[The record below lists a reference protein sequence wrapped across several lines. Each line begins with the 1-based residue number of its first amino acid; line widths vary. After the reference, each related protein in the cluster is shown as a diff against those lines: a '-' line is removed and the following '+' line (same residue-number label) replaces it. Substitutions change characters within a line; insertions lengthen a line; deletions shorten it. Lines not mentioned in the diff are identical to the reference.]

1 MAFEKTPLPEFYTQT
16 NEPNTQPGKRMGL
29 KLILDAHSDVLESY
43 SIRSDFQGFTGLITN
58 PGSYILS
65 DLKSFE
71 IKPGHNNMVAVSA
84 VLLDANDDVINI
96 NPIDRKCLFS
106 NETANITLH
115 KYYSQEN
122 CLLECGLFY
131 AQKVLKKEGNLS
143 ESCTPWYFPFPKTNY
158 TICGPIQ
165 NSRISIIMQNEVPSD
180 ECSYCLPDCR
190 RTIYS
195 QSVTAQPFRRCD
207 ERNLEVTPLCSIMN
221 KNLVTPPV
229 WGEQVYNHFKTLT
242 NTIPDFITNITSNQR
257 TVKKS
262 YQLHDFFLNQGP
274 KVYNAYDSDIAV
286 LNVFFDSTTVMQFK
300 TESRQSWY

>member
-143 ESCTPWYFPFPKTNY
+143 ESCTPWYFPFPKN
-158 TICGPIQ
+158 
-165 NSRISIIMQNEVPSD
+165 
-180 ECSYCLPDCR
+180 
-190 RTIYS
+190 
-195 QSVTAQPFRRCD
+195 
-207 ERNLEVTPLCSIMN
+207 
-221 KNLVTPPV
+221 
-229 WGEQVYNHFKTLT
+229 
-242 NTIPDFITNITSNQR
+242 
-257 TVKKS
+257 
-262 YQLHDFFLNQGP
+262 QLHHLWSHSKQSYLNYYA
-274 KVYNAYDSDIAV
+274 K
-286 LNVFFDSTTVMQFK
+286 
-300 TESRQSWY
+300 